1 MSRYAAAEDPLHVL
15 YVGSSVDLG
24 ALRRL
29 MEAHGAVT
37 RSRLTP
43 EVTVVVADSS
53 VPATHPAVRDAGT
66 LGIPVIEP
74 DEAIVQF
81 AEWRS
86 RTELDLPTQPT
97 PPTQPTAGRPSAL
110 PRSAK
115 EPIQPATVAR
125 RSWPFRRSAS

>member
-1 MSRYAAAEDPLHVL
+1 MGRHAATQDPLHVL
-15 YVGSSVDLG
+15 YVGSSADLG

-53 VPATHPAVRDAGT
+53 VPASHPAVRDAGT
-66 LGIPVIEP
+66 LGIPVLEP
-74 DEAIVQF
+74 DEVIVQF
-81 AEWRS
+81 AEWRG
-86 RTELDLPTQPT
+86 RTEVS
-97 PPTQPTAGRPSAL
+97 PPIHPAPAG
-110 PRSAK
+110 
-115 EPIQPATVAR
+115 R